1 MGAMSADFPIELTP
15 PDLSPYR
22 RGNTGVDYVTTF
34 VAPEP
39 GPRLVINAL
48 IHGNEI
54 CGAVAIDALFRM
66 GVRPKRG
73 SLTLTLSNVQAYEA
87 FDRSRPFASRHLDA
101 DMNRVWGPECLRS
114 SRRDAELLRAREL
127 RPIFE
132 SADALLDLHSMA
144 VPGEALT
151 LCGTSA
157 RARGLAERLGRPRW
171 VIADSGHPSGRRLI
185 DFERFVDPAGGR
197 TALLAE
203 CGRHWDAGTGR
214 AAVEIALRFLRLFD
228 MIDPDPAADALDA
241 AAVRAVEVREKI
253 VPVTDRFAFIHPP
266 VSVRVF
272 PKAGTPIALDGD
284 KEIRTPYND
293 CALVLPMP
301 HAVRGLLA
309 GRLGVAASQSG
320 KIDDQSNVADSSS
333 PAGHAAQ
340 NAGIPGVT
348 TRSADG

>member
-1 MGAMSADFPIELTP
+1 MSAALPIELTP

-34 VAPEP
+34 TAPEP

-54 CGAVAIDALFRM
+54 CGAIAIDALFRM
-66 GVRPKRG
+66 GIRPKRG
-73 SLTLTLSNVQAYEA
+73 SLTLALSNVAAYES
-87 FDRSRPFASRHLDA
+87 FDRSRPFASRHLDE

-114 SRRDAELLRAREL
+114 TERDAELTRAREL
-127 RPIFE
+127 RPVFE

-157 RARGLAERLGRPRW
+157 RARELGERLGRPRW
-171 VIADSGHPSGRRLI
+171 IIADSGHPQGRRLI
-185 DFERFVDPAGGR
+185 DFERFVDPAGR
-197 TALLAE
+197 RVALLVE

-214 AAVEIALRFLRLFD
+214 AAVETALRFLRLFGA
-228 MIDPDPAADALDA
+228 IDPDPEANDEPVETRPAR
-241 AAVRAVEVREKI
+241 VVEVRDKI
-253 VPVTDRFAFIHPP
+253 VPATDRFAFIHPP

-272 PKAGTPIALDGD
+272 PKAGTPIARDGD
-284 KEIRTPYND
+284 KEIRTPHHD
-293 CALVLPMP
+293 CALVLPTP

-309 GRLGVAASQSG
+309 GRLGAVASQSG
-320 KIDDQSNVADSSS
+320 KIDDQSNVADASN
-333 PAGHAAQ
+333 PAGHEAQ
-340 NAGIPGVT
+340 NAGTLGAA